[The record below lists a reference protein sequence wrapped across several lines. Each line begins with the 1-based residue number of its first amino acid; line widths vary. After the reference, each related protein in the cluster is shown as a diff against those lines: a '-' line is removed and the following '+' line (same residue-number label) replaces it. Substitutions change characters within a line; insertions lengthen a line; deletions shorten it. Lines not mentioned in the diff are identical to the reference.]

1 MKRDGGQPDPVATT
15 IPGRNPIELVAYY
28 EEFRDYYPYCELE
41 TKRWFV
47 EHVGADW
54 WIFDIGANVGYY
66 TVLFSQLAPAGRV
79 LAFEPTDT
87 AKMLRANLEHNKVG
101 NAEVHEVA
109 LAATTGEREDRIFRL
124 WGSDGEVRTWPFC
137 SLDDF
142 IARHR
147 IERVDCLKIDVDS
160 FDFEVLRGAE
170 RTLLKHSPIIVV
182 ELNHALERRQ
192 QSVAQALAWLARRDY
207 RKALVLDRYDN
218 FILRRGADAFDGQ
231 AVATSLEL
239 LFPPPLR
246 IEERMPS
253 TAGEPVGG
261 ALIEGATLQ
270 YGAVAHGAG
279 VRSPAGSFLRRLI
292 AGRRPSGPGTVDFRQ
307 IAGVP
312 IETTTVQW
320 DYSLVLSL
328 AKLAG
333 TLTLEIGVEVVDG
346 LLGIA
351 VSGEN
356 LAQFAL
362 PERVLTAMPGLQH
375 ILIKVPARDARSL
388 IFRNAADD
396 GVRTTFR
403 VVSVQARRNAR
414 A

>member
-1 MKRDGGQPDPVATT
+1 MADRITT
-15 IPGRNPIELVAYY
+15 SIPGREPIELVSFY
-28 EEFRDYYPYCELE
+28 EEFRDYYPLCELE

-47 EHVGADW
+47 DHVRPDW
-54 WIFDIGANVGYY
+54 WIFDVGANVGYY
-66 TVLFSQLAPAGRV
+66 TILFSQLAPQGRV
-79 LAFEPTDT
+79 FAFEPTTT
-87 AKMLRANLEHNKVG
+87 ASMLRDNLKHNNAH
-101 NAEVHEVA
+101 NAEVHEIA
-109 LAATTGEREDRIFRL
+109 LGLRTGEQRDRIYRL
-124 WGSDGEVRTWPFC
+124 WGTEGEVKAYPF
-137 SLDDF
+137 SRLDDF
-142 IARHR
+142 VEKHA
-147 IERVDCLKIDVDS
+147 IERIDCIKVDVDS